1 MNQMS
6 RASMKYIR
14 LIQMAHQNQGL
25 ASTVRS
31 SSRFFS
37 TEADEAS
44 EGQRQDPFLQTPSSG
59 LVYGRLSGITKHT
72 AKSDIVNLL
81 EGCNLVLDDIKVEY
95 SRNYMPTSIM
105 VQFPSRNAYNAALR
119 AISRNGRLIRLERAD
134 RTQWDLIAPFDGKA
148 ILLQGIPRNALP
160 DDIERFLTGCQYDAS
175 SMQIFLRQ
183 TNQGP
188 IRMAVVRFPS
198 PTLATHAQI
207 TKNRGFCLNN
217 QISVQVLQ

>member
-1 MNQMS
+1 MSLMS
-6 RASMKYIR
+6 RASMKSIR

-25 ASTVRS
+25 EATVRS

-81 EGCNLVLDDIKVEY
+81 EGCNLGLDDVKVEY

-134 RTQWDLIAPFDGKA
+134 RTQWDITAPFDGKA

-188 IRMAVVRFPS
+188 IRMAVVHFPS
-198 PTLATHAQI
+198 PALATYAQI
-207 TKNRGFCLNN
+207 TKNRGFCLNS
-217 QISVQVLQ
+217 QISAQVLQ